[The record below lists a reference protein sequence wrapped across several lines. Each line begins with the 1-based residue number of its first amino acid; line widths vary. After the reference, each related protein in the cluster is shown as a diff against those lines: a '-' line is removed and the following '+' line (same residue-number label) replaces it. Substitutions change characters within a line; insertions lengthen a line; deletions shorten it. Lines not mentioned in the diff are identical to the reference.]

1 MIKKCFW
8 YLKELHNTA
17 FTLLIIPGIES
28 IASAQSADATS
39 VSPPLQQ
46 STVGASSTATHD
58 KGETTTGTEQ
68 YKNNNIEKY
77 KTTVKALVLVD
88 AQITGNVQRREQ
100 IMKLLAQ

>member
-1 MIKKCFW
+1 MWVKGPKMFDS
-8 YLKELHNTA
+8 KEVT
-17 FTLLIIPGIES
+17 FTLLIIPGIDS
-28 IASAQSADATS
+28 TGSAKSADATS

-77 KTTVKALVLVD
+77 KTTVKALALVEET
-88 AQITGNVQRREQ
+88 AQINW
-100 IMKLLAQ
+100 K

>member
-1 MIKKCFW
+1 MIKNYIW

-28 IASAQSADATS
+28 TTSAQSADATS

-58 KGETTTGTEQ
+58 KSETMTGTEQ
-68 YKNNNIEKY
+68 YEYNNIEKY
-77 KTTVKALVLVD
+77 KTTVKALALVD
-88 AQITGNVQRREQ
+88 V
-100 IMKLLAQ
+100 K